1 MNNASDEEIDDSW
14 VSDYKEAE
22 SKYNEFYNEP
32 NSHIKVFFMY
42 INTAKTIVNIHQSTL
57 SLNSESTLTKEDLLK
72 IIQAQQIRNNIKYKL
87 FSILRYNIDLQPDEI
102 QDFLQNPGL
111 DATNY
116 CNRFLIPEKDL
127 TDIIFTDTIS
137 ILQDQNALYIIFIE
151 SERHKHILDKHIL
164 DKHILDKQIL
174 DKQQLMHKFTK
185 KIKHLYK
192 KQRRLTRHKK
202 AI

>member
-1 MNNASDEEIDDSW
+1 MVNILDNASDEEIDDSW

-22 SKYNEFYNEP
+22 SKYNEFYNEQ

-57 SLNSESTLTKEDLLK
+57 SLNSESTLTKEDLVK

-102 QDFLQNPGL
+102 KDFLQNPVL
-111 DATNY
+111 DTNY
-116 CNRFLIPEKDL
+116 CNRFLIPEKEL

-151 SERHKHILDKHIL
+151 SERHK
-164 DKHILDKQIL
+164 QIL
-174 DKQQLMHKFTK
+174 DKQQLINKFTK

-192 KQRRLTRHKK
+192 KQKRLTRHKK
-202 AI
+202 AT